1 MTERSRQ
8 NYSTTVAQPIR
19 IPRIAIAPPSATLT
33 GTHYLS
39 PHASTLPRS
48 NDVLTSPT
56 YITDH
61 LPSRRLSEIDNPAY
75 LPNLLSSTAER
86 TPRSYAPMSGYS
98 TAPLRIRTDVSALPR
113 FLDTT
118 TDFGN
123 SARDYD
129 RRDYIAR
136 ERAITSAD
144 NREDFIRFSDYPA
157 TSAVIGL
164 QPPRMI
170 TPNPGM
176 EEISVKSTHN
186 LVPETPADVDRLALF
201 NNSSLGYQRLC
212 YCLSKYPAI
221 AMTIIATW
229 MLWGRGLGLKSVN
242 SNENVCYIVSFAAGV
257 FVLSSQV
264 VLTTAHGN
272 SYKKEKILSN
282 LYHFSNIIGILFS
295 ITVIVFAGISFQ
307 NVKGLN
313 YALDQCTWADPTLGS
328 VLGFYC
334 INPNERTIFLSIL
347 TGASGLI
354 IILYIFSGIYG
365 CVGHSLMEKKRQDE
379 FREYADAAHDNAAF
393 RF

>member
-8 NYSTTVAQPIR
+8 NLSATVAQPIR

-33 GTHYLS
+33 GAHYLT

-56 YITDH
+56 YVTDH
-61 LPSRRLSEIDNPAY
+61 LPSRRLSEIDSPFY
-75 LPNLLSSTAER
+75 LGNLLSSTAER
-86 TPRSYAPMSGYS
+86 PPRNYAPMSGYS

-113 FLDTT
+113 FVDTT
-118 TDFGN
+118 TDYGTT
-123 SARDYD
+123 RDYAT
-129 RRDYIAR
+129 RDYVAR
-136 ERAITSAD
+136 ERAITSGD
-144 NREDFIRFSDYPA
+144 NREDFIRFSEYPA

-170 TPNPGM
+170 TPNTAQEVGS
-176 EEISVKSTHN
+176 IKSSNH

-212 YCLSKYPAI
+212 FFLSRYPAI

-229 MLWGRGLGLKSVN
+229 MLWGRGLGLNSVN

-257 FVLSSQV
+257 FILSSQV

-272 SYKKEKILSN
+272 SYKKEKKLSN
-282 LYHFSNIIGILFS
+282 LYHFSNTIGVLIS
-295 ITVIVFAGISFQ
+295 ITVIVFAAISFQ
-307 NVKGLN
+307 NAKGTDHKKDTCKWMSLAYN
-313 YALDQCTWADPTLGS
+313 LGS
-328 VLGFYC
+328 LPDYYC
-334 INPNERTIFLSIL
+334 FTPNERIVFLSIL
-347 TGASGLI
+347 TGAAGLV
-354 IILYIFSGIYG
+354 IILSLFSGVYG
-365 CVGHSLMEKKRQDE
+365 CVGQSLMKKKRQDE
-379 FREYADAAHDNAAF
+379 FKEYAEAHDNAAF